1 MSRRFA
7 FSLLVLSTVFA
18 APIVRA
24 QDPDPAEVRAAAA
37 AAWSRQNWAE
47 ASAKYGQVVASEP
60 ENGQAW
66 HRLGYAL
73 HVQGK
78 LDEALPA
85 HQRATRFPQFAAVGA
100 YNAACVHA
108 LKGDAEAAFEW
119 LDKAASF
126 GMGDVAQLEGDADLK
141 SLRDDDRWQKVL
153 ARFEE
158 NGDRPQ
164 LQAFAQTTERTRSR
178 VAWFSGNGGAGQLTI
193 EHGPVL
199 WNDAFAELVAS
210 PRAIGTRWRF
220 GSDFWTS
227 LDTSVPLQIGEVE
240 VPAGY
245 YYLTLVQPEAGRF
258 VLGLHDA
265 AAVRKAHM
273 DASQAAQLEGGI
285 EVPLAHHADERAT
298 DKLSIAVQLDEG
310 RDRGHLRIALGPHRL
325 DAPVTAKLAQ

>member
-1 MSRRFA
+1 MQGAHQLIEHRPIIRRLLVELRNLVHKRGAVAGGQPLNQPQRKSERLAVGVPEHVAVCEPVDKPVNFA
-7 FSLLVLSTVFA
+7 FDLAERLSIA
-18 APIVRA
+18 I
-24 QDPDPAEVRAAAA
+24 
-37 AAWSRQNWAE
+37 
-47 ASAKYGQVVASEP
+47 
-60 ENGQAW
+60 
-66 HRLGYAL
+66 
-73 HVQGK
+73 
-78 LDEALPA
+78 
-85 HQRATRFPQFAAVGA
+85 AV
-100 YNAACVHA
+100 
-108 LKGDAEAAFEW
+108 
-119 LDKAASF
+119 
-126 GMGDVAQLEGDADLK
+126 
-141 SLRDDDRWQKVL
+141 
-153 ARFEE
+153 
-158 NGDRPQ
+158 
-164 LQAFAQTTERTRSR
+164 
-178 VAWFSGNGGAGQLTI
+178 
-193 EHGPVL
+193 
-199 WNDAFAELVAS
+199 AFAELVAS

-245 YYLTLVQPEAGRF
+245 YYLTLVQPEAGHF